1 MSWSKNITKQ
11 KNYHTNSNGRKTKE
25 NLSQSGLQLQ
35 LLAVSLALYV
45 LDKPLVLSHPSPA
58 RLHGPLV
65 LSHPSPARLHGPL
78 VLSHPSPARLHG
90 PLIITT
96 PCQVAWSNRFKPQ
109 LNLRDEHLAW
119 PSASGNKFQT
129 LLFIIASCSYFQCP
143 QHTDRR

>member
-1 MSWSKNITKQ
+1 MSWSKNIAKQ

-78 VLSHPSPARLHG
+78 
-90 PLIITT
+90 IITT

-109 LNLRDEHLAW
+109 LNLRDEHLA
-119 PSASGNKFQT
+119 
-129 LLFIIASCSYFQCP
+129 
-143 QHTDRR
+143 